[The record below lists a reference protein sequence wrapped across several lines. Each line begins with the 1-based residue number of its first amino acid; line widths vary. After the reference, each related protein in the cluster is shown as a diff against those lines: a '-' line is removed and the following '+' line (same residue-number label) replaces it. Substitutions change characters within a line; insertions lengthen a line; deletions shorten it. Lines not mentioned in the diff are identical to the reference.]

1 MMPKAKILLVEDDAN
16 MGFLVKDYFEMQ
28 QYQVTL
34 IKQGNEAMPTFIEN
48 NFHICILD
56 VMLPQKDG
64 FSIAT
69 EIRQYDP
76 HIPIIFLT
84 AKNMKDDC
92 LKGFQLGADDY
103 VTKPF
108 SIQELHLR
116 IEAVLKRSH
125 AVPTREEEKKH
136 IKLGNM
142 IFDIVN
148 QRLKYNDTY
157 TELTYRETKLL
168 KLFCMHKNQTLER
181 NFILKVVWEDEGI
194 IIGRSI
200 DVFVSRL
207 RKLFKDNTAIKI
219 VNVHSVG
226 YRFDIAE

>member
-1 MMPKAKILLVEDDAN
+1 MKHKANILLVEDDTN

-28 QYQVTL
+28 QYHVTL
-34 IKQGNEAMPTFIEN
+34 VTRGDAVMPIFIEN
-48 NFHICILD
+48 SFHICILD

-69 EIRQYDP
+69 EIRRYDA

-84 AKNMKDDC
+84 AKNMKEDC

-116 IEAVLKRSH
+116 IEAVLKRSY
-125 AVPTREEEKKH
+125 AISTREEEKKY

-142 IFDIVN
+142 IFDTLN
-148 QRLKYNDTY
+148 QRLEHNKIY
-157 TELTYRETKLL
+157 TDLTYRESKLL
-168 KLFCMHKNQTLER
+168 KLFCQHKNQMLER
-181 NFILKVVWEDEGI
+181 NFIIKVVWEDEGI

-226 YRFDIAE
+226 YRFDVIE